1 MNLVVELWAKSEI
14 PAYGG
19 LFRADGTAREVFFDG
34 PGSLHLELGEP
45 FEVEEPRYEHEIDV
59 DGEAE
64 LPDGRGFVC
73 CGSGGMGDEGF
84 LARLDGRR
92 RLVWVLTSTEGNP
105 FLRVSVEWPLAHFVN
120 DWGTVLT
127 LDLTDPDYAP

>member
-19 LFRADGTAREVFFDG
+19 LFRADGTVREVFFDG

-45 FEVEEPRYEHEIDV
+45 FEVGEPKYEHEIDV

-73 CGSGGMGDEGF
+73 CGPRGARATRASSPGSTGGVGWCG
-84 LARLDGRR
+84 
-92 RLVWVLTSTEGNP
+92 W
-105 FLRVSVEWPLAHFVN
+105 
-120 DWGTVLT
+120 
-127 LDLTDPDYAP
+127 